1 MSGSLYDNISF
12 FDPDIDQEKVENCAR
27 AAFVYDDIMAMPM
40 GFQSLV
46 GDMGSILS
54 GGQKQRVLLARALYN
69 APRILFLDEGTANLD
84 SQSEQNVVN
93 FLATL
98 PITQVIVAHRPAA
111 IATCN
116 RVFHVENGHV
126 QEIEK
131 PANLQTQAKTEGL
144 S

>member
-1 MSGSLYDNISF
+1 M
-12 FDPDIDQEKVENCAR
+12 EKVENCAR

-69 APRILFLDEGTANLD
+69 EPKILFLDEGTANLD
-84 SQSEQNVVN
+84 PQSERNITKL
-93 FLATL
+93 LAKF
-98 PITQVIVAHRPAA
+98 PITQVVVAHRPAA

-116 RVFHVENGHV
+116 RIFHVENGLV
-126 QEIEK
+126 QEVEK
-131 PANLQTQAKTEGL
+131 PANLATKPEEPPVQIEATWQRGHFVAE
-144 S
+144 